1 MPCQEGLLIY
11 GSFSNPQKSIV
22 IQKRHPYTGNLNSG
36 TSGASKNVFLHC
48 GDVLGEGS
56 WLRLWQLDSQLVSQ
70 GQTNMAP
77 AKYKGLGFPD
87 IVQLAFPDTACQLI
101 AGCSSTGLLA
111 VWSIR

>member
-1 MPCQEGLLIY
+1 M
-11 GSFSNPQKSIV
+11 
-22 IQKRHPYTGNLNSG
+22 
-36 TSGASKNVFLHC
+36 SGASKNVFLHC
-48 GDVLGEGS
+48 GHVLGEGS

-70 GQTNMAP
+70 GQTSMAP

-111 VWSIR
+111 IWSIR

>member
-1 MPCQEGLLIY
+1 MLIRGGLQAVTELVHEGLYVEGAL
-11 GSFSNPQKSIV
+11 
-22 IQKRHPYTGNLNSG
+22 SG
-36 TSGASKNVFLHC
+36 GAPWC
-48 GDVLGEGS
+48 TGEGS
-56 WLRLWQLDSQLVSQ
+56 WLRLWQLDSQLISQ

>member
-1 MPCQEGLLIY
+1 MLIRGGLQAVTELVHEGLYVEGAL
-11 GSFSNPQKSIV
+11 
-22 IQKRHPYTGNLNSG
+22 SG
-36 TSGASKNVFLHC
+36 GAPWC
-48 GDVLGEGS
+48 TGEGS
-56 WLRLWQLDSQLVSQ
+56 WLRLWQLDSQLISQ
-70 GQTNMAP
+70 GQINMAP

>member
-1 MPCQEGLLIY
+1 MLIKGGLQAVTELVHEGLYVEGAL
-11 GSFSNPQKSIV
+11 
-22 IQKRHPYTGNLNSG
+22 SG
-36 TSGASKNVFLHC
+36 GAPWC
-48 GDVLGEGS
+48 TGEGS

>member
-1 MPCQEGLLIY
+1 MLIRGRLQAVTELVHEGLYVEGAL
-11 GSFSNPQKSIV
+11 
-22 IQKRHPYTGNLNSG
+22 SG
-36 TSGASKNVFLHC
+36 GAPWC
-48 GDVLGEGS
+48 TGEGS
-56 WLRLWQLDSQLVSQ
+56 WLRLWQLDSQLISQ